1 MMKLESFLEKF
12 NLFIAKFEEIL
23 SEIIGGAKSILEM
36 SEEINNANKN
46 LADKAVIQA
55 SAIEETTATMEEI
68 SSAIYSNV
76 EKTETANEITE
87 KTMNKAEGIGI
98 ASNKLKES
106 MGSITDSS
114 KRIENIIGVIDEIAF
129 QTNLLALNAAVE
141 AARAGEQGRGFAV
154 VAIEVRNLAARS
166 SKAAKEIKEL
176 IKESVGRVED
186 GSKLVDNT
194 ISSLNDIINEVKN
207 VNEVISDITKGAK
220 EESVGVKHINETI
233 ANLDEVTQTNAGIA
247 EETSAITHSLVEK
260 ANVFLKLAEY
270 FKINSKK

>member
-1 MMKLESFLEKF
+1 M
-12 NLFIAKFEEIL
+12 
-23 SEIIGGAKSILEM
+23 
-36 SEEINNANKN
+36 
-46 LADKAVIQA
+46 
-55 SAIEETTATMEEI
+55 
-68 SSAIYSNV
+68 
-76 EKTETANEITE
+76 
-87 KTMNKAEGIGI
+87 
-98 ASNKLKES
+98 
-106 MGSITDSS
+106 
-114 KRIENIIGVIDEIAF
+114 
-129 QTNLLALNAAVE
+129 ALNAAVE